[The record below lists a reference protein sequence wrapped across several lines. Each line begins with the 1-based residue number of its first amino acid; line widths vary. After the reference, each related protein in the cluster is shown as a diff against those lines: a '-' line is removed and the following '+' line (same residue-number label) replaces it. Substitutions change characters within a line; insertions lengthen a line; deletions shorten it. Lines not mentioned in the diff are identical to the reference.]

1 MVRVSGRELDQ
12 VASLYDVQ
20 CRIDQYRHG
29 YNAPAQETARIMQ
42 DININMLWM
51 ITQEQGL

>member
-1 MVRVSGRELDQ
+1 MIRVTGRDINRVSG
-12 VASLYDVQ
+12 LYDVQ
-20 CRIDQYRHG
+20 RRIDQYRHG